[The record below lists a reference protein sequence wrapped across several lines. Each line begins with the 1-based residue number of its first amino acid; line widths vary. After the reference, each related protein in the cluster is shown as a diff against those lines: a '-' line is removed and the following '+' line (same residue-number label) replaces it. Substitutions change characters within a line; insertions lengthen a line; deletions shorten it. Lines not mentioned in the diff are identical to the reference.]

1 MERLIEQIADA
12 NNKRYGR
19 SSEKLETISGQMEL
33 ELIFNEAEA
42 LTETLYVV
50 EPAEEDVIQPRHRKS
65 KGKREADLKD
75 LPVEVI
81 SHTLSEEKLRD
92 VFGTDGWKQLPDE
105 IYKRVRVQPAVYTV
119 EEHHVAV
126 YAGRDNQTIIK
137 ADRPKD
143 LLRNSLLT
151 PSLAA
156 SIMNA
161 KYVNGLP
168 LYRISQEFLRN
179 DIHISR
185 QVMANWMIQCADRY
199 LGILYDR
206 LHRELYQFHVLQADE
221 TPVMVTKDG
230 RPVNSKSY
238 MWIYRT
244 GKSYTDTPII
254 LYEYQRTR
262 KADHPEEFLK
272 DFKGIVVCD
281 GYSAYRKLDRKNPD
295 IVFAGCWSHARR
307 RFAEALKALP
317 KAVQKKAKETIAD
330 EAVSRIA
337 AIYHLDNQM
346 EGQPAKEM
354 CIRDRGKDVIT
365 DPKTPKSKRNVSMPD
380 FLCEELKDYIG
391 RLYGIL
397 PTDRI
402 FHLTKSFLHHEMT
415 RGAKKAGV
423 KRIRI
428 HDLRH
433 SHVSLLI
440 SMGFSAVSIGN
451 RVGHES
457 VDITYRYAHM
467 FPTEQTQMAKLL
479 DEEFKEGAEE

>member
-1 MERLIEQIADA
+1 MAKVYTKEELNSFSRETLMAVILSMQDQISQLNTNMERLIEQIADA

-92 VFGTDGWKQLPDE
+92 VFGTDGWKPLPDE

-137 ADRPKD
+137 ADRSKD

-199 LGILYDR
+199 LWTTVGS
-206 LHRELYQFHVLQADE
+206 
-221 TPVMVTKDG
+221 G
-230 RPVNSKSY
+230 
-238 MWIYRT
+238 
-244 GKSYTDTPII
+244 
-254 LYEYQRTR
+254 TR
-262 KADHPEEFLK
+262 KL
-272 DFKGIVVCD
+272 G
-281 GYSAYRKLDRKNPD
+281 
-295 IVFAGCWSHARR
+295 
-307 RFAEALKALP
+307 
-317 KAVQKKAKETIAD
+317 
-330 EAVSRIA
+330 
-337 AIYHLDNQM
+337 
-346 EGQPAKEM
+346 
-354 CIRDRGKDVIT
+354 
-365 DPKTPKSKRNVSMPD
+365 
-380 FLCEELKDYIG
+380 
-391 RLYGIL
+391 
-397 PTDRI
+397 
-402 FHLTKSFLHHEMT
+402 
-415 RGAKKAGV
+415 
-423 KRIRI
+423 
-428 HDLRH
+428 
-433 SHVSLLI
+433 
-440 SMGFSAVSIGN
+440 
-451 RVGHES
+451 
-457 VDITYRYAHM
+457 
-467 FPTEQTQMAKLL
+467 
-479 DEEFKEGAEE
+479 